1 MELEVK
7 IRGLMM
13 DPVTNMPVVV
23 LKETAGNGVLPI
35 WVGTVSY
42 THLFCF

>member
-13 DPVTNMPVVV
+13 DPVADIPVVV
-23 LKETAGNGVLPI
+23 LKETSGSGVLPI
-35 WVGTVSY
+35 WVGITSQRD
-42 THLFCF
+42 CPRN